1 MSEKDGVVNNE
12 NEKNISVPQTE
23 NEKIIVASQA
33 ENDYE
38 KEIARLRE
46 EYVGNILDDRYE
58 ILEVVGKGGM
68 ACVLKARDMTMNR
81 IVAIKILDSA
91 LNEDPISVERF
102 KNESQAIA
110 MMSHKNIVTVY
121 DVVFH
126 DDMKYII
133 MEFLNGI
140 TFEKYLSKKEKL
152 QWKEACYFMYKILG
166 ALEHSHSRGI
176 IHSDVKP
183 QNMMIDKDGEII
195 LTDFGIAT
203 LPSDISGNEELLK
216 EALGTAYYMSPE
228 QAGGKL
234 VCEQSDIYSVGVI
247 LYEAVSGRLPFS
259 DEDPYIVMEKHITE
273 TPVSPASYADDI
285 PDGLIQIITKAL
297 RKNADERYLSAREMA
312 DAIEEITKNPSK
324 TFDGIEIPDIIIVD
338 DTRIK
343 ERQKKEKIEKR
354 KKKREAK
361 KEAKLT
367 SPVSRSFF
375 PIITGVALAFI
386 IVCEAVIGYSLWEVV
401 KHINLASTLETIF
414 YSDSDVQITVPN
426 LVGREWKDVL
436 QQIDDGTLADN
447 KGNKII
453 IDPAGITAEFNSE
466 YGYGVIISQEPAGN
480 MQIKDNK
487 ITSLVLSL
495 GSERVFMPD
504 VLYMSKR
511 EAETVIRD
519 AVGDEYSVE
528 FIKMKHEYAHFEQVI
543 KTEPEAGQLV
553 TNLESGND
561 IKIYYC
567 ESENPTEMRMPDL
580 VGKSFEEA
588 KREIENYHLILGNI
602 ETKESLNIGSTVLE
616 QSIKPY
622 ESVMPYATIIDLV
635 VSKQVE
641 FAPMLDVKGKKADEA
656 KKLLKGYGLLNVKVE
671 YVYTSKDDGIVI
683 DQNVSAGENVSAD
696 TSIIIYVNV
705 HANTSV
711 VPDLSGKTLEE
722 AQALLAAEN
731 ITDIE
736 ITTEKSFKPEGT
748 VIYQSVP
755 AGTEVL
761 KGNKIEIIISS
772 ESETIAMKD
781 FYGKTPEEAEKWFK
795 RVGISYIIGDQVDSN
810 EKTGVII
817 SQSIP
822 AYFSVSRGETVRIYV
837 NRYVPSETESSEEL
851 AQ

>member
-12 NEKNISVPQTE
+12 NAKKSSAPMV
-23 NEKIIVASQA
+23 

-38 KEIARLRE
+38 KEIKRLRE

-81 IVAIKILDSA
+81 IVAIKILDSV
-91 LNEDPISVERF
+91 LNEDPVSVERF

-126 DDMKYII
+126 EDMKYII

-166 ALEHSHSRGI
+166 ALEHSHSKGI

-203 LPSDISGNEELLK
+203 LPADISGSEDLLK

-259 DEDPYIVMEKHITE
+259 DEDPYAVMEKHLTE
-273 TPVSPASYADDI
+273 VPVSPASYADDI

-312 DAIEEITKNPSK
+312 DAIEEITKNPTK

-343 ERQKKEKIEKR
+343 ERKKKEKAANR

-414 YSDSDVQITVPN
+414 YSDSDVQITIPN
-426 LVGREWKDVL
+426 LVGRDWKDVCD
-436 QQIDDGTLADN
+436 QIDSGTLSDN
-447 KGNKII
+447 KGNKIV
-453 IDPAGITAEFNSE
+453 IDPEGITAEFNAD

-480 MQIKDNK
+480 MQVKDNK

-504 VLYMSKR
+504 VVYMSKR
-511 EAETVIRD
+511 EAETTIRS
-519 AVGDEYSVE
+519 AVGDEYSVK
-528 FIKMKHEYAHFEQVI
+528 FIPMNHEYAYFEQVI
-543 KTEPEAGQLV
+543 KTEPEAGQLI
-553 TNLESGND
+553 TNLESGDD
-561 IKIYYC
+561 IKVYYC

-580 VGKSFEEA
+580 VGMSFEEA

-602 ETKESLNIGSTVLE
+602 EREESLNAGSTVLK
-616 QSIKPY
+616 QSIAPY
-622 ESVMPYATIIDLV
+622 ASVMPYATVIDLV
-635 VSKQVE
+635 VSKQIEV
-641 FAPMLDVKGKKADEA
+641 APMINVTGKKADEA
-656 KKLLKGYGLLNVKVE
+656 KKLLKEYGLNNVKVE
-671 YVYTSKDDGIVI
+671 YVYTSKEDDVVVEQSVKK
-683 DQNVSAGENVSAD
+683 DEDVSANTEV
-696 TSIIIYVNV
+696 IIYVNV
-705 HANTSV
+705 HANTISV
-711 VPDLSGKTLEE
+711 PRLKGKTLEE
-722 AQALLAAEN
+722 AQALLEEKK
-731 ITDIE
+731 ITDVS
-736 ITTEKSFKPEGT
+736 ITYEKSFFQDGT
-748 VIYQSVP
+748 VIYQSLEE
-755 AGTEVL
+755 GTEIL
-761 KGNKIEIIISS
+761 KGDKIELIISI
-772 ESETIAMKD
+772 ECETLTMKD
-781 FYGKTPEEAEKWFK
+781 FYGKTPEEAEEWFK
-795 RVGISYIIGDQVDSN
+795 RVGISYEIGDQVNSS
-810 EKTGVII
+810 EKSGVII
-817 SQSIP
+817 SQNVP
-822 AYFSVSRGETVRIYV
+822 ALYEIQKGEKVYVYV
-837 NRYVPSETESSEEL
+837 NRYVSSETESSQEPE
-851 AQ
+851 Q